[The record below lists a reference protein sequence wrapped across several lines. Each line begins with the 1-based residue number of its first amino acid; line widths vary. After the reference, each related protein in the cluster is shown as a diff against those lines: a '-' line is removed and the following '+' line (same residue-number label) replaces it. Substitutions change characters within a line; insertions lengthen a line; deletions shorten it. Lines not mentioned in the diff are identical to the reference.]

1 MILYCGSLLRVKLL
15 NRANCKTTVRHCIH
29 SFSVDRAT
37 ILDRDWKVVETYW
50 SSIISSDSQLPTFIH
65 DPNNH
70 NEDKYGVVDLYKI
83 FQAGSLSE
91 FNNKDYRYTSRYTY
105 AMRIGYNGL
114 KYRGYQRQR
123 GVDIDTV
130 ENDLCNIL
138 KVATYCAG
146 RTDAD
151 VSAISQVVSFITSN
165 VSITPNEIK
174 NKINSVYNDSDRRLK
189 CYDVY
194 RVPKSFNP
202 RSHATW
208 RRYIYLIPLN
218 KSVYNCTSG
227 YDIDANFVNRM
238 LSNIENIELNY
249 HAFSH
254 GEDKSVA
261 SADGLQDRCVM
272 FKAKSYYLNLESND
286 KSMAPVLAIELVG
299 NRFLRKMVR
308 IICGTVV
315 REALKDEKDRN
326 DKILIDICNSGERR
340 LAGPPLPG
348 GGLCLAGVGYDER
361 DLAFYKFISKK
372 ERARIEEILSKPV

>member
-1 MILYCGSLLRVKLL
+1 MFLCCKSLVPVIHVKL
-15 NRANCKTTVRHCIH
+15 CTPRHC
-29 SFSVDRAT
+29 STSSVSVDRAK
-37 ILDRDWKVVETYW
+37 ILDRDWRIVESYW
-50 SSIISSDSQLPTFIH
+50 NSIISSDSPLPKFIN
-65 DPNNH
+65 DPGNH
-70 NEDKYGVVDLYKI
+70 GDDYSHIVNLKKI
-83 FQAGSLSE
+83 SEAGKLSE

-130 ENDLCNIL
+130 ENDLSIIL
-138 KVATYCAG
+138 KAATYCAG

-165 VSITPNEIK
+165 VTITPDEIK
-174 NKINSVYNDSDRRLK
+174 AKINNLYLDSDKRLK

-208 RRYIYLIPLN
+208 RRYIYLVPLN
-218 KSVYNCTSG
+218 KNTDNS
-227 YDIDANFVNRM
+227 YDIDINFVTKM
-238 LSNIENIELNY
+238 LSNVENLELNY
-249 HAFSH
+249 HALSH

-261 SADGLQDRCVM
+261 SPHGLQDRCVM
-272 FKAKSYYLNLESND
+272 FKAKSYFLSLESID
-286 KSMAPVLAIELVG
+286 APVLAIELVA

-315 REALKDEKDRN
+315 REALKDENNRN
-326 DKILIDICNSGERR
+326 DRILLDICSSGERS

-361 DLAFYKFISKK
+361 EFAFYKFMSKK
-372 ERARIEEILSKPV
+372 ERARIEEIHKSELVTNCK

>member
-1 MILYCGSLLRVKLL
+1 MFVYCSSLIRVKHVKLCTQRL
-15 NRANCKTTVRHCIH
+15 CSTSSVA
-29 SFSVDRAT
+29 VDRAK
-37 ILDRDWKVVETYW
+37 ILDRDWRIVENYW
-50 SSIISSDSQLPTFIH
+50 SSIISSDSPLPKFINDPDNH
-65 DPNNH
+65 DDEYSRIVNL
-70 NEDKYGVVDLYKI
+70 KKI
-83 FQAGSLSE
+83 SEVGKLSE

-123 GVDIDTV
+123 GVDIQTV
-130 ENDLCNIL
+130 ENDLSNIL

-165 VSITPNEIK
+165 VTITPDEIK
-174 NKINSVYNDSDRRLK
+174 DKINNVYSDLDRRLK

-208 RRYIYLIPLN
+208 RRYIYMVPLN
-218 KSVYNCTSG
+218 KNANNSC
-227 YDIDANFVNRM
+227 YDIDINFVNKM
-238 LSNIENIELNY
+238 LSKVENLELNY

-254 GEDKSVA
+254 GEDRSAA
-261 SADGLQDRCVM
+261 SPDGLQDRCVM
-272 FKAKSYYLNLESND
+272 FKAKSYYLNLEPND
-286 KSMAPVLAIELVG
+286 VPVLTIELVA

-308 IICGTVV
+308 IICGTIV
-315 REALKDEKDRN
+315 REALKDENKRN
-326 DKILIDICNSGERR
+326 DYILLDICSSGERR

-348 GGLCLAGVGYDER
+348 SGLCLAGVGYDER
-361 DLAFYKFISKK
+361 ELAFYKFISKK
-372 ERARIEEILSKPV
+372 ERARIEEIYKNKLVANCK